1 MAEDKTR
8 GQIDLNSADLDTIAQ
23 LPMVGEKRA
32 HFIVDHRP
40 YESWDDLRKV
50 PGLSEGMINDL
61 KNSNATLGKK

>member
-8 GQIDLNSADLDTIAQ
+8 GQIDLNSADLDTIAK

-40 YESWDDLRKV
+40 YESWDDLKKV
-50 PGLSEGMINDL
+50 PGLSEGMVDDL
-61 KNSNATLGKK
+61 RNSNATLGKK

>member
-1 MAEDKTR
+1 MAEDRSR
-8 GQIDLNSADLDTIAQ
+8 GQIDLNSADLDTIAK

-50 PGLSEGMINDL
+50 PGLSEGMVDDL

>member
-1 MAEDKTR
+1 MAEDRSR
-8 GQIDLNSADLDTIAQ
+8 GQIDLNSADLDAIAK

-50 PGLSEGMINDL
+50 PGLSEGMVDDL